1 MDIVLLLLLI
11 LLNGVFAMS
20 EMAVVSSRKSRLQN
34 LADDGSPGAGS
45 ALLLHQEPSG
55 FLSTIQV
62 GITSVGILSGAI
74 GEAAIADPLAAWLG
88 SFTTIEPYARGV
100 ALTLTVVGLT
110 YFSVVVGE
118 LVPKRLALLAPEGIA
133 TLIARPMMILA
144 RLAHP
149 LVTVLS
155 GSSAAILRL
164 LGARR
169 KEEPPVTDDEIKVL
183 MEQGAEAGVFHESE
197 QEIVSNVLRLDEQRI
212 SAIMTPRR
220 EMFVIDL
227 EEDEEIVWQQL
238 KETSYSRVVVCRDGL
253 EHVLGVLQTGDLLKK
268 ALGGERVTVAD
279 LEALLRPPLYVP
291 ETVSTTQLLESF
303 RRARLQFALL
313 INEYGDVQGV
323 VTLTDV
329 LAAIVGELSVPE
341 APEDRDMLQREDG
354 SWLVDGDVGI
364 ERMKSVLD
372 ILDDLPGEDEN
383 SFNTSGRLHHAHA
396 GPGAGPHRP
405 FRGRRL
411 ALRGH
416 GHGPQPGGQ
425 GAALGAAVG
434 TGRRL
439 TPAPLPA
446 VATAPGLGQPF
457 RPAQGAAHL
466 SAAAF
471 EEHIETGRLRPH
483 VAVAPL
489 PHQLVAGLVVDRPAR
504 IGRPEDAQHRVLAH
518 AGLDPCEVGHVHH
531 VLHRCHLAGCVGT
544 HHPGL
549 EPHRSARIDELFATV
564 RLTPAHGGFAH
575 HAIGVLQ
582 RAA

>member
-34 LADDGSPGAGS
+34 LADDGSPGAAS
-45 ALLLHQEPSG
+45 ALALHQEPSG

-74 GEAAIADPLAAWLG
+74 GEAAVADPLAEWLG
-88 SFTTIEPYARGV
+88 RFAMIEPYARGV

-149 LVTVLS
+149 LVAVLS

-169 KEEPPVTDDEIKVL
+169 KDEPPVTDDEIKVL

-227 EEDEEIVWQQL
+227 EEDEEIVWQRL
-238 KETSYSRVVVCRDGL
+238 METTYSRVVVCRDGL

-268 ALGGERVTVAD
+268 ALGGGGVTLAD

-313 INEYGDVQGV
+313 IDEYGDVQGL

-364 ERMKSVLD
+364 ERLKSVLD
-372 ILDDLPGEDEN
+372 IVDDLPGEDEN
-383 SFNTSGRLHHAHA
+383 SFNTLGGFIMHTLGR
-396 GPGAGPHRP
+396 
-405 FRGRRL
+405 
-411 ALRGH
+411 
-416 GHGPQPGGQ
+416 
-425 GAALGAAVG
+425 V
-434 TGRRL
+434 
-439 TPAPLPA
+439 PAPTDHFEAAGWRLEVMDMDRNRVDKVLLSVLPP
-446 VATAPGLGQPF
+446 VA
-457 RPAQGAAHL
+457 
-466 SAAAF
+466 
-471 EEHIETGRLRPH
+471 
-483 VAVAPL
+483 
-489 PHQLVAGLVVDRPAR
+489 
-504 IGRPEDAQHRVLAH
+504 ED
-518 AGLDPCEVGHVHH
+518 D
-531 VLHRCHLAGCVGT
+531 
-544 HHPGL
+544 
-549 EPHRSARIDELFATV
+549 
-564 RLTPAHGGFAH
+564 
-575 HAIGVLQ
+575 
-582 RAA
+582 